1 MTERR
6 RPGGALSGPAD
17 EGTAR
22 TGSAQA
28 GAPMPGRF
36 PRPLACCLAVL
47 SLSGCGA
54 VTDGSAVPALWG
66 AGAAVL
72 LAGGSAYVARRATAR
87 PLLRARDQAERNLDA
102 LMQERQGL
110 AAERETQ
117 DRRLHAY
124 AGERQQLLHE
134 REQLLRTLDEL
145 TRQSE
150 ETAERQAGTDDLV
163 TELSAERDVL
173 TAARDALVLERDA
186 LAKERD
192 ELEGSVDSTFV
203 NLAMRTLTLVERQ
216 LVLIEALEGREADPA
231 QLESLFRLDHLAT
244 RMRRN
249 SENMLL
255 LAGLENSHRSRKT
268 VTLLDVARAAVSEI
282 ERYERVKLGFLASIR
297 LSGAVADDTSHL
309 VAELLE
315 NATAF
320 SPPQDQVEVG
330 GWLLDNGELMISVV
344 DRGIGLPGERLR
356 ALNEQLSEPSE
367 PGSDRRDALLAGA
380 LTGRSMGLFVVAR
393 LARRHGIRVQL
404 RENAQGGGITAMVML
419 PREALQ
425 QDAVTNTDLDDQ
437 RRAERTVSS
446 AAESA
451 RIQAEALA
459 AAQARPVVPAPRPE
473 AVVPGGEP
481 PVLPRR
487 KPANQTSPIAPSPA
501 VPSPTATTPA
511 APEAAAPAAPAAA
524 ADAATAGHGPQDVTA
539 TPPAAVEQ
547 PAEQPVAQPVEQ
559 PPADPSS
566 PGRPDD
572 QAAQHGRADERI
584 PEQPRDGARAPER
597 GTLPD
602 DAPVTSLGLPR
613 RIPRGNG
620 LPGTGETPTSGLRRL
635 AVEESTPARTAPP
648 AADGGRPAAVPPVTG
663 QPVTGQPVAEQHAPA
678 RSGVSPEELRRRLG
692 VFQGGLRRAAR
703 DSALAAPATAHP
715 EQASTTP
722 PTGDRA
728 AGDRPTGDRPTG
740 DRPDENPP
748 TGDRPDEDLIT
759 ENRPTTTG
767 PSTAAPT
774 TALPTSTAPTSTAP
788 TSSAPT
794 TAPPTTIRPAVP
806 PLTHPSAAPA
816 AERPQDPA
824 AEGDNR

>member
-6 RPGGALSGPAD
+6 RPGGASSSPAD
-17 EGTAR
+17 EGIAR

-28 GAPMPGRF
+28 DAPTPGRF
-36 PRPLACCLAVL
+36 PRPLACCLAIL

-54 VTDGSAVPALWG
+54 AADGSAVPALWG
-66 AGAAVL
+66 AGAAVV

-87 PLLRARDQAERNLDA
+87 PLLRARDQAERNLQA
-102 LMQERQGL
+102 LMEERLGL

-145 TRQSE
+145 TRQAE
-150 ETAERQAGTDDLV
+150 ETAERQAGTDTLV
-163 TELSAERDVL
+163 TELSAERDAL
-173 TAARDALVLERDA
+173 TTARDALLLERDA
-186 LAKERD
+186 LAKEVD

-268 VTLLDVARAAVSEI
+268 VTLLDVVRAAVSEI

-356 ALNEQLSEPSE
+356 TLNEQLSEPSE

-404 RENAQGGGITAMVML
+404 RENVQGGGITAMVML

-425 QDAVTNTDLDDQ
+425 QDAVTDTDLDDQ
-437 RRAERTVSS
+437 RRAERTVTS

-451 RIQAEALA
+451 RAQAEALA
-459 AAQARPVVPAPRPE
+459 AAQARPTVPAPRPE
-473 AVVPGGEP
+473 ATAPAGEP

-487 KPANQTSPIAPSPA
+487 KPAAQ
-501 VPSPTATTPA
+501 A
-511 APEAAAPAAPAAA
+511 APPAPAAEPGPRDLTAA
-524 ADAATAGHGPQDVTA
+524 
-539 TPPAAVEQ
+539 PPAAVEQ
-547 PAEQPVAQPVEQ
+547 PAEQTPDRSA
-559 PPADPSS
+559 PPAPAT
-566 PGRPDD
+566 RPEER
-572 QAAQHGRADERI
+572 AAQHGQTDEPI
-584 PEQPRDGARAPER
+584 PGRPQDGTRAPGR
-597 GTLPD
+597 GTVAD
-602 DAPVTSLGLPR
+602 DAPVTPLGLPR

-635 AVEESTPARTAPP
+635 AVEESTPSRTAPA
-648 AADGGRPAAVPPVTG
+648 AADGAPEGAGEGVPGRPVADRSAAG
-663 QPVTGQPVAEQHAPA
+663 QPVAGQPVAEQHAPA
-678 RSGVSPEELRRRLG
+678 RSGTSPEELRRRLG

-703 DSALAAPATAHP
+703 DSALAGAQPAPASA
-715 EQASTTP
+715 ASP
-722 PTGDRA
+722 GADRSTE
-728 AGDRPTGDRPTG
+728 DRPAEERPT
-740 DRPDENPP
+740 
-748 TGDRPDEDLIT
+748 ED
-759 ENRPTTTG
+759 RPTTTG
-767 PSTAAPT
+767 
-774 TALPTSTAPTSTAP
+774 
-788 TSSAPT
+788 PT
-794 TAPPTTIRPAVP
+794 TAPPTTARPSVTPLPDP
-806 PLTHPSAAPA
+806 PAAPA
-816 AERPQDPA
+816 AEQPRDA
-824 AEGDNR
+824 AVEGENR

>member
-6 RPGGALSGPAD
+6 RPGGALSGPTG

-28 GAPMPGRF
+28 DAPTPGRF

-54 VTDGSAVPALWG
+54 AADGSAVPALWG
-66 AGAAVL
+66 AGAAVV

-87 PLLRARDQAERNLDA
+87 PLLRARDQAERNLRA
-102 LMQERQGL
+102 LMEERHGL
-110 AAERETQ
+110 AAEREAQ
-117 DRRLHAY
+117 DRRLQAY

-145 TRQSE
+145 TRQAE
-150 ETAERQAGTDDLV
+150 ETAERQSGTDTLV
-163 TELSAERDVL
+163 AELSAERDAL
-173 TAARDALVLERDA
+173 TAARDALVRERDA
-186 LAKERD
+186 LAKEVD

-268 VTLLDVARAAVSEI
+268 VTLLDVVRAAVSEI

-404 RENAQGGGITAMVML
+404 RENVQGGGVTAMVML

-437 RRAERTVSS
+437 RRAERTVTS

-451 RIQAEALA
+451 RAQAEALA
-459 AAQARPVVPAPRPE
+459 AEQARPATAAPRADGP
-473 AVVPGGEP
+473 AAGGEL

-487 KPANQTSPIAPSPA
+487 KPAAQA
-501 VPSPTATTPA
+501 VPVLPA
-511 APEAAAPAAPAAA
+511 QAAEP
-524 ADAATAGHGPQDVTA
+524 GSQDVTGA
-539 TPPAAVEQ
+539 GPVDAGPSAEQVVEQ
-547 PAEQPVAQPVEQ
+547 VVEPSAEQAAE
-559 PPADPSS
+559 PSA
-566 PGRPDD
+566 R
-572 QAAQHGRADERI
+572 QAAEQAAEHGRTEERI
-584 PEQPRDGARAPER
+584 PEQHLNGTRAPER
-597 GTLPD
+597 GAVPE
-602 DAPVTSLGLPR
+602 DAPVTPLGLPR

-620 LPGTGETPTSGLRRL
+620 LPGTGEMPTSGLRRL
-635 AVEESTPARTAPP
+635 AVEESAPARTAPA
-648 AADGGRPAAVPPVTG
+648 AADGSRGGTGQGLPGRPVANR
-663 QPVTGQPVAEQHAPA
+663 PVANRPVSDHHVPDQHAPA

-703 DSALAAPATAHP
+703 DSAPTGPAGARP
-715 EQASTTP
+715 EQASAPTP
-722 PTGDRA
+722 AAAPRPTGDRPTE
-728 AGDRPTGDRPTG
+728 DRPTGDRPTE
-740 DRPDENPP
+740 DRPV
-748 TGDRPDEDLIT
+748 
-759 ENRPTTTG
+759 
-767 PSTAAPT
+767 
-774 TALPTSTAPTSTAP
+774 
-788 TSSAPT
+788 
-794 TAPPTTIRPAVP
+794 TAPPTTAR
-806 PLTHPSAAPA
+806 PSAAPPTD
-816 AERPQDPA
+816 RPSAPA
-824 AEGDNR
+824 AEQPVDAAVEGENR

>member
-6 RPGGALSGPAD
+6 RPGGASSGPAD
-17 EGTAR
+17 EGSAR

-28 GAPMPGRF
+28 DAPTPGRF

-54 VTDGSAVPALWG
+54 AADGSAVPALWG
-66 AGAAVL
+66 AGAAVV

-87 PLLRARDQAERNLDA
+87 PLLRARDQAERNLQA
-102 LMQERQGL
+102 LMEERHGL

-145 TRQSE
+145 TRQAE
-150 ETAERQAGTDDLV
+150 ETAERQAGTDTLV
-163 TELSAERDVL
+163 TELSAERDAL
-173 TAARDALVLERDA
+173 TTARDALLLERDA
-186 LAKERD
+186 LAKEVD

-268 VTLLDVARAAVSEI
+268 VTLLDVVRAAVSEI
-282 ERYERVKLGFLASIR
+282 ERYERVKLGFLAPIR

-356 ALNEQLSEPSE
+356 TLNEQLSEPSE

-404 RENAQGGGITAMVML
+404 RENVQGGGITAMVML

-437 RRAERTVSS
+437 RRAERTVTS

-451 RIQAEALA
+451 RAQAEALA
-459 AAQARPVVPAPRPE
+459 AAQARPIVPAPRPE
-473 AVVPGGEP
+473 ATTPDGEP

-487 KPANQTSPIAPSPA
+487 KPAAQAAPPARTAEPGPAAGPGPQDLPA
-501 VPSPTATTPA
+501 VPPA
-511 APEAAAPAAPAAA
+511 A
-524 ADAATAGHGPQDVTA
+524 G
-539 TPPAAVEQ
+539 EQ
-547 PAEQPVAQPVEQ
+547 PAERAPDGSDR
-559 PPADPSS
+559 PASAAVPEE
-566 PGRPDD
+566 G
-572 QAAQHGRADERI
+572 AAQHGRADEPISGR
-584 PEQPRDGARAPER
+584 PQDGTRAPGR
-597 GTLPD
+597 GTEQD
-602 DAPVTSLGLPR
+602 DAPVTPLGLPR

-635 AVEESTPARTAPP
+635 AVEESTPARTAPA
-648 AADGGRPAAVPPVTG
+648 AADGRPGGAGQDVPGQDVPGRPGSGRRAAE
-663 QPVTGQPVAEQHAPA
+663 QPVAEQPVAEQHAPT
-678 RSGVSPEELRRRLG
+678 RSGTSPEELRRRLG

-703 DSALAAPATAHP
+703 DSALAGAQPA
-715 EQASTTP
+715 QASTAS
-722 PTGDRA
+722 PTGDRTGDQTEDQTEDRTGDHSGA
-728 AGDRPTGDRPTG
+728 RTTGKRPIEDGPAEDRPTEDRPTE
-740 DRPDENPP
+740 DR
-748 TGDRPDEDLIT
+748 
-759 ENRPTTTG
+759 TTG
-767 PSTAAPT
+767 NG
-774 TALPTSTAPTSTAP
+774 
-788 TSSAPT
+788 PT
-794 TAPPTTIRPAVP
+794 TAPPTTARPSVTPLPEP
-806 PLTHPSAAPA
+806 PAAPA
-816 AERPQDPA
+816 AEQPQDTA
-824 AEGDNR
+824 VEGENR

>member
-17 EGTAR
+17 EGIAR

-66 AGAAVL
+66 AGAAVV

-102 LMQERQGL
+102 LMQERHGL

-150 ETAERQAGTDDLV
+150 ETAERQVGTDALV

-459 AAQARPVVPAPRPE
+459 AAQARPAVPAPRPE
-473 AVVPGGEP
+473 AVAPGGEP

-487 KPANQTSPIAPSPA
+487 KPANQTSPAAP
-501 VPSPTATTPA
+501 TPA
-511 APEAAAPAAPAAA
+511 ATAPAAPAAPAAE
-524 ADAATAGHGPQDVTA
+524 HGPQNVTA
-539 TPPAAVEQ
+539 TRPAAVEQ
-547 PAEQPVAQPVEQ
+547 PVQQPAEQ
-559 PPADPSS
+559 SS
-566 PGRPDD
+566 PERPDE

-635 AVEESTPARTAPP
+635 AVEESTPARTVPP
-648 AADGGRPAAVPPVTG
+648 AADGGRAAAG
-663 QPVTGQPVAEQHAPA
+663 QPVTEQPVAEQHAPA

-703 DSALAAPATAHP
+703 DSALAAPATTHP

-722 PTGDRA
+722 PTGDRPDA
-728 AGDRPTGDRPTG
+728 DRPTA
-740 DRPDENPP
+740 NPP
-748 TGDRPDEDLIT
+748 TGDRPDADRIT

-767 PSTAAPT
+767 
-774 TALPTSTAPTSTAP
+774 
-788 TSSAPT
+788 PT

-806 PLTHPSAAPA
+806 PLTDPSAAPA
-816 AERPQDPA
+816 AERPRDPA
-824 AEGDNR
+824 VEGENR

>member
-66 AGAAVL
+66 AGAAVV

-102 LMQERQGL
+102 LMQERHGL
-110 AAERETQ
+110 TAERETQ

-150 ETAERQAGTDDLV
+150 ETAERQAGTDALV

-459 AAQARPVVPAPRPE
+459 AAQARPAVPAPRPE

-487 KPANQTSPIAPSPA
+487 KPANQTP
-501 VPSPTATTPA
+501 PTAPAPA
-511 APEAAAPAAPAAA
+511 ATAPAAAAPAAPAAA
-524 ADAATAGHGPQDVTA
+524 ADAAAAGHGPQDVAT
-539 TPPAAVEQ
+539 TPPAAVEQPAEQ

-566 PGRPDD
+566 PVRPDE
-572 QAAQHGRADERI
+572 QAARHGRADERI

-648 AADGGRPAAVPPVTG
+648 AADGGRPAAG
-663 QPVTGQPVAEQHAPA
+663 QQPVTGQPVAEQHAPA

-703 DSALAAPATAHP
+703 DSALAAPAAAHP
-715 EQASTTP
+715 EQAPTTP
-722 PTGDRA
+722 PTGDRPTEH
-728 AGDRPTGDRPTG
+728 RPDGERPTG

-748 TGDRPDEDLIT
+748 TGDRPDEDRIT

-774 TALPTSTAPTSTAP
+774 TTGPTTP
-788 TSSAPT
+788 PT

-806 PLTHPSAAPA
+806 PLTDPSAAPA